1 MGIRRRFR
9 SLAVLLI
16 ATALAQAAPAADL
29 LPADRAIEEVVD
41 HYLDAALAEAH
52 VPPAPPADDLAL
64 ARRLTLDLVGRI
76 PTAAEARAFAESA
89 DPAKRAKLVDRLM
102 AAPGFVRH
110 LAEAL
115 DAMLMAGVRGS
126 LRDYLLKALRED
138 RRWDQVFRE
147 LLAADES
154 DPGRKGAAGFVKE
167 RAKDLDKLTND
178 VSAAFFG
185 VNVSC
190 AKCHD
195 HPRVHDWKQDHFY
208 GMKSFLAR
216 TTQVGEYVGERDYGT
231 VQFKTTKG
239 VEKQAKFMFLT
250 GRVVD
255 LPGMEE
261 PSQEARK
268 EEKRLLDE
276 AKKKKTAPPPARVSA
291 RSQLAEVALQPGERE
306 FFAKSI
312 VNRTWHRLFGHGL
325 VMPLDQMHSEN
336 PPSHPDLLAWLARD
350 AVDHGYDLRRLIRG
364 LVSSRAYARASRWES
379 GEPPAPR
386 LFAVA
391 LVRPLTPMQLA
402 TSICVATADPRS
414 LPADDALD
422 AKVAGFEG
430 RARDLAHAIAR
441 PGEDYQIGAAEALL
455 LSNSERLKDLL
466 GEGGDR
472 LVGRMI
478 QIQDY
483 RERVD
488 VAVRNILSRP
498 PDDEEFAILGEYLAQ
513 RADRPAEGCRQLVW
527 SLLAGSE
534 FRFNH

>member
-1 MGIRRRFR
+1 MAIRRRFL
-9 SLAVLLI
+9 SLAVALL
-16 ATALAQAAPAADL
+16 AFARPSPAPAADL
-29 LPADRAIEEVVD
+29 LPPERSMEEVVD
-41 HYLDAALAEAH
+41 HYIDAALAEGH
-52 VPPAPPADDLAL
+52 VQPAPPADDATLV
-64 ARRLTLDLVGRI
+64 RRLTLDLVGRI
-76 PTAAEARAFAESA
+76 PTAAEVRAFVEAS

-110 LAEAL
+110 QADAL
-115 DAMLMAGVRGS
+115 DAMLMAGVRGN
-126 LRDYLLKALRED
+126 LRDYLVRALREG
-138 RRWDQVFRE
+138 RPWDKVFRE

-178 VSAAFFG
+178 VSAVFFG

-208 GMKSFLAR
+208 GMKSFLGR

-261 PSQEARK
+261 PSPEARK

-276 AKKKKTAPPPARVSA
+276 AKKNKTAPPPARVSA
-291 RSQLAEVALQPGERE
+291 RGQLAEVALQPGERDY
-306 FFAKSI
+306 FARSI

-350 AVDHGYDLRRLIRG
+350 SVDHGYDLRRLIRG
-364 LVSSRAYARASRWES
+364 LVSSRAYARASRWDS
-379 GEPPAPR
+379 GEPPVPR

-402 TSICVATADPRS
+402 TSLCVATADPRS

-422 AKVAGFEG
+422 PKVAGFEG
-430 RARDLAHAIAR
+430 RARDLAQAIAR

-455 LSNSERLKDLL
+455 VSNSDRLKDLL
-466 GEGGDR
+466 GGGGDR
-472 LVGRMI
+472 LVGRLVP
-478 QIQDY
+478 IQDY

-488 VAVRNILSRP
+488 LAVRNILSRP
-498 PDDEEFAILGEYLAQ
+498 PDDEEYAILGEYLAQ